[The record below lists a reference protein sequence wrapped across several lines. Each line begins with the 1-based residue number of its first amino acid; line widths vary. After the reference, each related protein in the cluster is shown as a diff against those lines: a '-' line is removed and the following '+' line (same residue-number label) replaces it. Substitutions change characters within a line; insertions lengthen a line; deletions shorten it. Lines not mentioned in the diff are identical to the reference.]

1 MIVQDLVNNLAE
13 CIHKIKCKY
22 ENDDKKV
29 KLAELNTNIATFFF
43 KRWFNII
50 KMFMLQQ
57 EISKKFDEIIYKFSN
72 HDINMFILLLQKGV
86 YPYEY
91 TEDCK
96 KFNETSSPG
105 KEDLYSHLNMED
117 LIGAD

>member
-72 HDINMFILLLQKGV
+72 HDINMFILLLQKV
-86 YPYEY
+86 STHMNIRTIAKSSMKHLHLE
-91 TEDCK
+91 K
-96 KFNETSSPG
+96 KIFTVT
-105 KEDLYSHLNMED
+105 
-117 LIGAD
+117 